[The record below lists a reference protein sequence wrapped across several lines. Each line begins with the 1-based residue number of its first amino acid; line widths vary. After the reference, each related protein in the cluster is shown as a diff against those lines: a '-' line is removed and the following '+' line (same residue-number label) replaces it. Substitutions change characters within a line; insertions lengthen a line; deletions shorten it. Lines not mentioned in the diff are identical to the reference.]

1 MAPSAQSLPTSVSDE
16 KYANVK
22 WEELG
27 FGFCRTDNMYVAKCK
42 HGESFQEGKI
52 VPYADI
58 QISPCSA
65 VLNYGQG
72 LYEGLKAYRTEDG
85 RIVLFRPDQN
95 ALRLQ
100 SGANR
105 LCMPYPTVDQFVSA
119 VKQVVL
125 ANKKWIPPPGRG
137 TLYIR
142 PILFGSGPI
151 LGSLPVPEYTFTVFA
166 CPVGRYHK
174 DNAGLN
180 LKIEDKFRRAFPSGT
195 GGVKSITN
203 YSPVWITLAEAKAK
217 GFSDVLFLD
226 AATGKNVEELFASN
240 VFIVKGNV
248 VSTPEISGTILP
260 GVTRK
265 SVIELTRDF
274 GYKVE
279 ERVVPV
285 EDLLDAEEVFCTG
298 TAAIVTT
305 IASVT
310 FKEKKTEF
318 KTGDKTLAAKL
329 FATLTDIQMG
339 SVEDKKGWIVEL
351 TDATKPGLK
360 L

>member
-1 MAPSAQSLPTSVSDE
+1 
-16 KYANVK
+16 
-22 WEELG
+22 
-27 FGFCRTDNMYVAKCK
+27 MYVAKCK
-42 HGESFQEGKI
+42 HGENFQEGSI
-52 VPYADI
+52 VPFADFH
-58 QISPCSA
+58 ISPCAA
-65 VLNYGQG
+65 VLHYGQG

-85 RIVLFRPDQN
+85 RIIIFRPDQN
-95 ALRLQ
+95 GLRLQ
-100 SGANR
+100 AGADR
-105 LCMPYPTVDQFVSA
+105 LCMPYPSVDQFVSA
-119 VKQVVL
+119 IKQVVL
-125 ANKKWIPPPGRG
+125 ANKKWIPPPGKG

-151 LGSLPVPEYTFTVFA
+151 LGSFPVPEYTFLVFA

-174 DNAGLN
+174 DNSGLN
-180 LKIEDKFRRAFPSGT
+180 LKIEDKVRRAFPSGT

-203 YSPVWITLAEAKAK
+203 YCPVWKTLAEAKAQ

-240 VFIVKGNV
+240 IFIVKGNV
-248 VSTPEISGTILP
+248 VSTPQISGTILP

-265 SVIELTRDF
+265 SIIELTRDF

-279 ERVVPV
+279 ERVIPV
-285 EDLLDAEEVFCTG
+285 EDLLDSEEVFCTG

-310 FKEKKTEF
+310 FKDKKSSF
-318 KTGDKTLAAKL
+318 KTGEKSLAAKL

-339 SVEDKKGWIVEL
+339 RVEDTKGWTVEI
-351 TDATKPGLK
+351 DRSHQG
-360 L
+360 

>member
-240 VFIVKGNV
+240 VFIVK
-248 VSTPEISGTILP
+248 
-260 GVTRK
+260 
-265 SVIELTRDF
+265 
-274 GYKVE
+274 VE

-329 FATLTDIQMG
+329 FATLTDIHMG
-339 SVEDKKGWIVEL
+339 RVEDKKGWIVEL

>member
-1 MAPSAQSLPTSVSDE
+1 MAPSAQSLPISVSDE

-27 FGFCRTDNMYVAKCK
+27 FGFYRTDSMYVAKCK
-42 HGESFQEGKI
+42 HGEFPRGKI
-52 VPYADI
+52 VPYADF

-85 RIVLFRPDQN
+85 RIMLFRPDQN

-100 SGANR
+100 SGAHR
-105 LCMPYPTVDQFVSA
+105 LCMSYPSVDQFVSA

-125 ANKKWIPPPGRG
+125 ANKKWIPPPGKG

-151 LGSLPVPEYTFTVFA
+151 LGSFPVPEYTFTVFA

-174 DNAGLN
+174 DKAGLN

-203 YSPVWITLAEAKAK
+203 YSPTHLTYPPPTHSLHLTK
-217 GFSDVLFLD
+217 
-226 AATGKNVEELFASN
+226 
-240 VFIVKGNV
+240 
-248 VSTPEISGTILP
+248 ST
-260 GVTRK
+260 
-265 SVIELTRDF
+265 F
-274 GYKVE
+274 
-279 ERVVPV
+279 
-285 EDLLDAEEVFCTG
+285 
-298 TAAIVTT
+298 
-305 IASVT
+305 T
-310 FKEKKTEF
+310 F
-318 KTGDKTLAAKL
+318 
-329 FATLTDIQMG
+329 
-339 SVEDKKGWIVEL
+339 
-351 TDATKPGLK
+351 
-360 L
+360 